1 MTALQSSPDYV
12 AFAGLRCA
20 YAHLLCH
27 LSVHVCVVCVVCV
40 FCLIETRL
48 HI

>member
-12 AFAGLRCA
+12 AFAGLRYA

-27 LSVHVCVVCVVCV
+27 LFVHVCVVCVVC
-40 FCLIETRL
+40 LIETRL